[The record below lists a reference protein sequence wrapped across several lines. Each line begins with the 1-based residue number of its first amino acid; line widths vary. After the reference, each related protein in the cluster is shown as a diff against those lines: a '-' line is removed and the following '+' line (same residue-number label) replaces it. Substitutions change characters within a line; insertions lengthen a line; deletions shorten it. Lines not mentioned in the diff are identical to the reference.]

1 MIVIRQA
8 CDKLVTQS
16 RESHVTQSSDK
27 QMQQVCSFRLQCIV
41 FVDIP
46 KSPKTGDIVA
56 AVVTNVL
63 PELGLYVSMATL
75 YEGRV
80 HVTDISDRFKKN
92 PTAKFK
98 KGDFVR

>member
-1 MIVIRQA
+1 MFLLIYV
-8 CDKLVTQS
+8 DVPQS
-16 RESHVTQSSDK
+16 PEV
-27 QMQQVCSFRLQCIV
+27 
-41 FVDIP
+41 
-46 KSPKTGDIVA
+46 GDTVA

-80 HVTDISDRFKKN
+80 HVTDISDRFRKN

-98 KGDFVR
+98 KGDFVK